1 MTHRGRAELIPDP
14 EVERTTGFHP
24 AVVGPNWSALPLP
37 AVILDAEGRI
47 AAMNDLAESF
57 LNISCRSSLG
67 QPLEGPE
74 MAKRLRI
81 VPSIATILERV
92 REGHEAMNR
101 AGVRFEIGDRLGGH
115 SDRYATLHAG
125 PAPSPAG
132 GTAILIAPQEGG
144 GRLGQGQAARSAAR
158 SAIGMA
164 EMLAHEIKNPLAGI
178 RGAAQLIGM
187 NLRPEDKDL
196 ADLIVAESRRIVEL
210 LDQVER
216 FGDTSAPKLAAVNIH
231 DVLERVRRS
240 AAVGFG
246 KGLKIVPDYDP
257 SLPPALIDAD
267 QMVQVCLNLVKNAAE
282 AIHRAGRKTGTI
294 RIHSFYDGALR
305 LAPTEAE
312 PQGRSLPLQIEIEDD
327 GPGIPDS
334 IVAEVFEPF
343 VSGRENGTGL
353 GLALVS
359 KIIADHGAWIAL
371 ESRPG
376 RTVFR
381 LSLPKA

>member
-1 MTHRGRAELIPDP
+1 MTARRRPEPVADP
-14 EVERTTGFHP
+14 EIGTGDGFQP

-37 AVILDAEGRI
+37 AIILDARGRI

-67 QPLEGPE
+67 HAIEGPD
-74 MAKRLRI
+74 MAKRLRV
-81 VPSIATILERV
+81 VPALASILDRV
-92 REGHEAMNR
+92 REGHEAQTR
-101 AGVRFEIGDRLGGH
+101 AGVRFEIGDRSGGH
-115 SDRYATLHAG
+115 SDRFATLHAG

-132 GTAILIAPQEGG
+132 ATAILIAPQEGG

-196 ADLIVAESRRIVEL
+196 AELIVAESRRIVEL

-216 FGDTSAPKLAAVNIH
+216 FGDTSAPKLAAVNVH

-246 KGLKIVPDYDP
+246 KGLRIVPDYDP
-257 SLPPALIDAD
+257 SLPAALIDAD
-267 QMVQVCLNLVKNAAE
+267 QMVQVALNLVKNAAE
-282 AIHRAGRKTGTI
+282 AIHRAGRQTGTI
-294 RIHSFYDGALR
+294 RIHTFYDGALR
-305 LAPTEAE
+305 LAPSGAE

-327 GPGIPDS
+327 GPGIPDT
-334 IVAEVFEPF
+334 IVDEVFEPF

>member
-1 MTHRGRAELIPDP
+1 M
-14 EVERTTGFHP
+14 
-24 AVVGPNWSALPLP
+24 S
-37 AVILDAEGRI
+37 
-47 AAMNDLAESF
+47 
-57 LNISCRSSLG
+57 
-67 QPLEGPE
+67 
-74 MAKRLRI
+74 
-81 VPSIATILERV
+81 
-92 REGHEAMNR
+92 
-101 AGVRFEIGDRLGGH
+101 
-115 SDRYATLHAG
+115 
-125 PAPSPAG
+125 
-132 GTAILIAPQEGG
+132 
-144 GRLGQGQAARSAAR
+144 
-158 SAIGMA
+158 

-196 ADLIVAESRRIVEL
+196 AELIVAESRRIVEL

-216 FGDTSAPKLAAVNIH
+216 FGDTSAPRLAAVNIH

-240 AAVGFG
+240 ADVGFG
-246 KGLKIVPDYDP
+246 KGLDILPDYDP

-267 QMVQVCLNLVKNAAE
+267 QLVQVCLNLVKNAAE
-282 AIHRAGRKTGTI
+282 AIHRAGRRTGTI
-294 RIHSFYDGALR
+294 RIHTFYDGALR
-305 LAPTEAE
+305 LAPSEAE

-334 IVAEVFEPF
+334 LVAEVFEPF